1 MLSALF
7 PSLLVLV
14 VLFGALVMAL
24 DHLWRRRL
32 EDVTAIPSQEDLDWL
47 TELSQAI
54 DNDRMIIAGYLRN
67 VVELLPSDPEEAAR
81 RLDLAREQVEQGA
94 VPDFEETL
102 QEARRIL
109 KAVPTTPEPRPWPV
123 AGALSGARRGA
134 QRVAAAA
141 TSLALTSRGRTR
153 IRLQLVVWCFLSA
166 VRDFVTAARVRVGPG
181 FEKHRLPKL
190 MRAADEL
197 HEAQLELTRVTE
209 ALLFVRAR
217 RDRWVD
223 GLE

>member
-1 MLSALF
+1 LAV
-7 PSLLVLV
+7 SL
-14 VLFGALVMAL
+14 GALVMAL

-81 RLDLAREQVEQGA
+81 RLGLAREQVEQGA

-102 QEARRIL
+102 EEARRLL
-109 KAVPTTPEPRPWPV
+109 KAVPTTPEPRPWPA
-123 AGALSGARRGA
+123 AGAVSDARRGA

-166 VRDFVTAARVRVGPG
+166 ARDFVTARVRVGPG
-181 FEKHRLPKL
+181 FEKHHLPGL
-190 MRAADEL
+190 TRAAEEL
-197 HEAQLELTRVTE
+197 HEAHLELARVTE